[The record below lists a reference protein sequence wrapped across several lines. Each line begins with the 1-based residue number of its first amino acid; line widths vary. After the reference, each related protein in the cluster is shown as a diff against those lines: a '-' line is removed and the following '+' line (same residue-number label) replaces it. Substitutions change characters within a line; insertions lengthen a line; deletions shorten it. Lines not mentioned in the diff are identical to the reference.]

1 MLGVT
6 ESRLRYPAAM
16 SSTPT
21 SPEAAALVQR
31 LSLVPHPEGGWYA
44 ETHRSVQRVRTS
56 EHGERAAFTS
66 ILYLLEAGQ
75 VSRFHRLDAEELW
88 NWHAGAS
95 LDIHILDEGK
105 APMVKRLG
113 SSTGEHFQ
121 LVVPAG
127 TWFGAELARPGS
139 FCLVGCVVAPG
150 FEFRTFEIGERQALL
165 RQCPAASDTI
175 LRLT

>member
-1 MLGVT
+1 M
-6 ESRLRYPAAM
+6 SR
-16 SSTPT
+16 TPT
-21 SPEAAALVQR
+21 NPEVAALGQR

-44 ETHRSVQRVRTS
+44 ETHRSAQVVRTS
-56 EHGERAAFTS
+56 AHGERAGFTS

-95 LDIHILDEGK
+95 LDIHVLTEGL
-105 APMVKRLG
+105 APMVRHLG
-113 SSTGEHFQ
+113 PSAGESFQ

-127 TWFGAELARPGS
+127 SWFGAEPVTPGT

-150 FEFRTFEIGERQALL
+150 FEFRTFEIAERQALL
-165 RQCPAASDTI
+165 HRYAAASDAI

>member
-1 MLGVT
+1 
-6 ESRLRYPAAM
+6 M
-16 SSTPT
+16 STTPT
-21 SPEAAALVQR
+21 SPEVAALVQR

-44 ETHRSVQRVRTS
+44 ETHRSAQRVRS
-56 EHGERAAFTS
+56 SAHGERSAFTS

-95 LDIHILDEGK
+95 LDIHILDEGR

-113 SSTGEHFQ
+113 SSNRDRFQ

-127 TWFGAELARPGS
+127 AWFGAELATPGS

-150 FEFRTFEIGERQALL
+150 FEFRTFEIADRQALL
-165 RQCPAASDTI
+165 RQYPAASETI